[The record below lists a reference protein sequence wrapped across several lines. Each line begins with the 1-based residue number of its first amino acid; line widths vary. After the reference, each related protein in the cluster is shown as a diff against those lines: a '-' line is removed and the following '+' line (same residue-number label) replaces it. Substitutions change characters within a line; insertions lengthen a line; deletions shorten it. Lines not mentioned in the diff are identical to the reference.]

1 MEFIP
6 VLDYLNIYYVLSV
19 VLTTYIASKSDL
31 LYKTIGKTGLLKV
44 INFGYKQ
51 FITVFVSVLFA
62 VLFFYL
68 NFDKVN
74 SEYIQ
79 TMIISFAASNLFY
92 SYIIKTI
99 TTAFKQR
106 AETTEVIDIGRGTKD
121 TQDFF
126 DGKDDGDIK
135 VISLHPSEQ
144 IEKIL
149 NG

>member
-19 VLTTYIASKSDL
+19 VFTTYILSKSDNF
-31 LYKTIGKTGLLKV
+31 YTIIGKTRLLKFM
-44 INFGYKQ
+44 NFGYKQ
-51 FITVFVSVLFA
+51 FVTVLVSVFFA
-62 VLFFYL
+62 VLFFYI

-74 SEYIQ
+74 PEYIQ
-79 TMIISFAASNLFY
+79 TMIVSFAASNLFY
-92 SYIIKTI
+92 AYIIKTI
-99 TTAFKQR
+99 KNAFQQR
-106 AETTEVIDIGRGTKD
+106 SETKETIDIGRGTKD
-121 TQDFF
+121 TQNFF